1 MTYENATTKIR
12 VCSRLSGGH
21 GSDEQRED
29 TKRHCIRANQAKY
42 SKRDEPRGLL
52 RSSMVRAIIGSNKQS
67 GGAVGREVC

>member
-29 TKRHCIRANQAKY
+29 TKY